1 MNRPVKNTR
10 VYWKHLANDLGRFLV
25 TEDRLLVAQA
35 VFNGQIGEEHLTTE
49 EIDEFCMMVVD
60 VAMEKEMIA
69 AADRGCVV
77 FDGFEEETL
86 H

>member
-1 MNRPVKNTR
+1 M
-10 VYWKHLANDLGRFLV
+10 

-49 EIDEFCMMVVD
+49 EIDEFCMLVVD
-60 VAMEKEMIA
+60 VAMEKELRLA
-69 AADRGCVV
+69 EARGCTV
-77 FDGFEEETL
+77 FYGFEEEIV